1 MLGRLLL
8 LFILIPLIEMA
19 LLIQLGSLLGL
30 GPTLALVVA
39 TGLIGATLAR
49 SQGLRALRE
58 VQREVA
64 AGRMPAASLLDG
76 LLILIGGI
84 VLLTPGLLTD
94 LAGIVLLMPFTRRR
108 LREALRTRFQR
119 MIQRGQV
126 ITFIR

>member
-30 GPTLALVVA
+30 WPTLALVVA